1 MAEKKRRTRCQQ
13 KEQRKNNNHSYHRRT
28 GMINV
33 GLIFCKDKRERKM
46 ESWILNEETNVETN
60 QK

>member
-1 MAEKKRRTRCQQ
+1 MAEKKGRTRCQH
-13 KEQRKNNNHSYHRRT
+13 KEQRENNNHSYHRRT

-33 GLIFCKDKRERKM
+33 GLIFCKYKREKI
-46 ESWILNEETNVETN
+46 ESQIVNEEAKIETN